1 MEISIDRTSATP
13 IYLQISRQIRDLIT
27 TGKLPAGFRL
37 PPERRLAEALGV
49 NRSTV
54 LAAYQELRADAL
66 VDAHVGRGTMVM
78 PPEETPG
85 GPAGGPELPWRQL
98 FGAGAQSAQDPLVRD
113 LLQFT
118 ERDGAIPLAFGMPAP
133 ELLPFE
139 ALRGLWAEVM
149 AEAGPSVLL
158 HCPTEGH
165 TPLRE
170 ALARMMAARGVRCTP
185 AEVLVLSGSQQ
196 GLDLTART
204 FLDPG
209 DTVVVEQPSFFGA
222 LQVFRAARAR
232 LVGVP
237 VDEHGM
243 RTDVLEAILARFR
256 PKLIYTLPTFQNPS
270 GTVLTAERRQHLLA
284 LARRYQVPVL
294 EDDPYSELRY
304 EGEAQPSLKALDG
317 TGGVLY
323 LSTFSK
329 LLFPGMRLGFLVA
342 PRPVVQQFALAKQA
356 ADLHSST
363 PGQWVLERVIQRGL
377 MGAHLRAVRES
388 YRRRRDAMDAALRA
402 GGVPGL
408 AWRRPEG
415 GFYVWCRLPAGVRS
429 ARLMARAAEAGVSY
443 LPGRPCFA
451 DEPPAEYVRLN
462 FSYPNEDQIREGV
475 ARLLEAI
482 RQEAGHARPDAV
494 GAASTRPIV

>member
-1 MEISIDRTSATP
+1 MEISIDRTSSVP

-37 PPERRLAEALGV
+37 PPERRLAQALGV

-66 VDAHVGRGTMVM
+66 IDAHVGRGTTVL
-78 PPEETPG
+78 PPEDVPDG
-85 GPAGGPELPWRQL
+85 NAGGPGLPWRQL
-98 FGAGAQSAQDPLVRD
+98 FGAGASSAQDPLVRD

-118 ERDGAIPLAFGMPAP
+118 ERDDAISLSFGMPAP

-139 ALRGLWAEVM
+139 ALRAVMAEVL

-170 ALARMMAARGVRCTP
+170 ALARMMAARGVRCSS

-196 GLDLTART
+196 GLDLAART

-209 DTVVVEQPSFFGA
+209 DIVVVEQPSFFGA

-237 VDEHGM
+237 TDEHGM
-243 RTDVLEAILARFR
+243 RTDVLETLLTRFR

-270 GTVLTAERRQHLLA
+270 GTVLPPERRQHLLA
-284 LARRYQVPVL
+284 LARRFQVPIL

-304 EGEAQPSLKALDG
+304 EGEAQPSLKALDE
-317 TGGVLY
+317 TDGVLY

-329 LLFPGMRLGFLVA
+329 LLFPGMRLGFLVG

-356 ADLHSST
+356 ADLHSTT

-377 MGAHLRAVRES
+377 MSAHVRAVRES

-402 GGVPGL
+402 GAVPGL
-408 AWRRPEG
+408 TWQRPQG
-415 GFYVWCRLPAGVRS
+415 GFYVWCRLPAGIRAS
-429 ARLMARAAEAGVSY
+429 RLLTRAAEAGVSY
-443 LPGRPCFA
+443 LPGRPCFV
-451 DEPPAEYVRLN
+451 DEPPAEYIRLN
-462 FSYPNEDQIREGV
+462 FSYPNESRIREGV

-482 RQEAGHARPDAV
+482 RQEAGHARTEPLE
-494 GAASTRPIV
+494 AASTRPIV